1 MGWSCAL
8 LCASTCNTTGKAT
21 EGQQTEGLA
30 SVSTLA
36 ALVATSNDEPTVSL
50 AAAAKADPR
59 ASFLGMWTTTAA
71 SAQTNCGGNVSDV
84 LGTTITWSAG
94 SYSGHI
100 QAELVGKCIL
110 DAKVNGN
117 TATAADQT
125 CNDNGITYVVGGTF
139 VLQPDGSARLN
150 EHARVTG
157 KGVNCTATLVGPFQK
172 YVP

>member
-1 MGWSCAL
+1 MTGKTFRGMGWSCVL
-8 LCASTCNTTGKAT
+8 LCAGTCNTTGKA
-21 EGQQTEGLA
+21 
-30 SVSTLA
+30 
-36 ALVATSNDEPTVSL
+36 
-50 AAAAKADPR
+50 AKTDVTAPY
-59 ASFLGMWTTTAA
+59 LGMWTTTTA

-84 LGTTITWSAG
+84 LGTTVTWSAG

-100 QAELVGKCIL
+100 QATLVGKCVL

-125 CNDNGITYVVGGTF
+125 CYDNGITYVVGGTF
-139 VLQPDGSARLN
+139 ALQPDGSARLN

-157 KGVNCTATLVGPFQK
+157 NGVNCTATLTGPFQK